1 MSRRRSRYRYRAQSH
16 FRSSIT
22 TIAALV
28 ATPILTVLLLAT
40 VGQLLPRQQGATLT
54 RVFPEAPE
62 VLWQLLTD
70 LDNQPTW
77 RRGLTRV
84 ERLPDQGGR
93 PAWLE
98 FHGREAEAVR
108 VADARAPLRLVTERV
123 AEGVEVAEASWV
135 WELAPVEEGS
145 QLTLTRQVVVNQPLA
160 RAVGFVFQAPR
171 REVERALADLS
182 ERVARAERL
191 RTTALNQ

>member
-1 MSRRRSRYRYRAQSH
+1 MTRRRSRYRYRAHSH
-16 FRSSIT
+16 VRSSMA

-28 ATPILTVLLLAT
+28 ATPVLTVVLLAS
-40 VGQLLPRQQGATLT
+40 VGQLLPRQQGASLT
-54 RVFPEAPE
+54 RIFPEAPE
-62 VLWQLLTD
+62 VLWQLITD

-77 RRGLTRV
+77 RRNLTRV

-93 PAWLE
+93 TAWLE
-98 FHGREAEAVR
+98 FHGRDAEAVR

-123 AEGVEVAEASWV
+123 GEDATAEATWE

-145 QLTLTRQVVVNQPLA
+145 RLKLTRQVVVDQPLA

-182 ERVARAERL
+182 ARVARAERL

>member
-1 MSRRRSRYRYRAQSH
+1 MTRRRSRYRYRARSH
-16 FRSSIT
+16 FRSSMA

-28 ATPILTVLLLAT
+28 ATPVLTVVLLAS
-40 VGQLLPRQQGATLT
+40 VGQLLPRHQGASLT
-54 RVFPEAPE
+54 RIFPEAPE
-62 VLWQLLTD
+62 VLWQLITD
-70 LDNQPTW
+70 LDEQPTW

-93 PAWLE
+93 TAWLE

-123 AEGVEVAEASWV
+123 GEDAGGEASWE

-145 QLTLTRQVVVNQPLA
+145 RLTLTRQVVVHQPLA

-182 ERVARAERL
+182 ARVARAERL

>member
-1 MSRRRSRYRYRAQSH
+1 MTRRRSRYRYRAQPH
-16 FRSSIT
+16 FRSSLA
-22 TIAALV
+22 TIAALI
-28 ATPILTVLLLAT
+28 ATPILTVLLLAS
-40 VGQLLPRQQGATLT
+40 VGQLLPRHQGASLT
-54 RVFPEAPE
+54 RVFPESPE
-62 VLWQLLTD
+62 VLWQLITD

-98 FHGREAEAVR
+98 YHGREAEALR
-108 VADARAPLRLVTERV
+108 VADARAPMRLVTERV
-123 AEGVEVAEASWV
+123 GEDAVPEATWE
-135 WELAPVEEGS
+135 WELARVEEGS
-145 QLTLTRQVVVNQPLA
+145 RLTLTRQVVVHPPLA

-182 ERVARAERL
+182 ARIARAEQL

>member
-1 MSRRRSRYRYRAQSH
+1 MTRRRSRYRYRARSH
-16 FRSSIT
+16 FRSSMA

-28 ATPILTVLLLAT
+28 ATPVLTVVLLAS
-40 VGQLLPRQQGATLT
+40 VGQLLPRHQGASLT

-77 RRGLTRV
+77 RKGLTRV

-93 PAWLE
+93 TAWLE
-98 FHGREAEAVR
+98 FHGRDAEAVR

-123 AEGVEVAEASWV
+123 GEDATGEASWE

-145 QLTLTRQVVVNQPLA
+145 RLTLTRQVVVHQPLA
-160 RAVGFVFQAPR
+160 RAVGFVFQGPR

-182 ERVARAERL
+182 ARVARAERL

>member
-1 MSRRRSRYRYRAQSH
+1 MTRRRSRYRYRAHSH
-16 FRSSIT
+16 VRSSMA

-28 ATPILTVLLLAT
+28 ATPVLTVVLLAS
-40 VGQLLPRQQGATLT
+40 VGQLLPRQQGASLT
-54 RVFPEAPE
+54 RIFPEAPE
-62 VLWQLLTD
+62 VLWQLITD

-77 RRGLTRV
+77 RRNLTRV

-93 PAWLE
+93 TAWLE
-98 FHGREAEAVR
+98 FHGRDAEAVR

-123 AEGVEVAEASWV
+123 GEDATAEATWE

-145 QLTLTRQVVVNQPLA
+145 RLTLTRQVVVDQPLA

>member
-1 MSRRRSRYRYRAQSH
+1 MTRRRSRYRYRAHSPV
-16 FRSSIT
+16 RSSMA

-28 ATPILTVLLLAT
+28 ATPILTVVLLAS
-40 VGQLLPRQQGATLT
+40 VGQLLPRQQGASLT

-62 VLWQLLTD
+62 VLWQLITD
-70 LDNQPTW
+70 LDDQPTW
-77 RRGLTRV
+77 RRGLTKV

-93 PAWLE
+93 TAWLE
-98 FHGREAEAVR
+98 FRGRDAEAVR

-123 AEGVEVAEASWV
+123 GEDAAGEASWE
-135 WELAPVEEGS
+135 WELAPVEDGS
-145 QLTLTRQVVVNQPLA
+145 RLTLTRQVMVHQPLA

-171 REVERALADLS
+171 RDVERALADLS
-182 ERVARAERL
+182 ARVARAERL

>member
-1 MSRRRSRYRYRAQSH
+1 MTRRRSRYRYRAHSH
-16 FRSSIT
+16 FRSSVA

-28 ATPILTVLLLAT
+28 ATPILTVVLLAS
-40 VGQLLPRQQGATLT
+40 VGQLLPRQQGASLT

-62 VLWQLLTD
+62 VLWQLITD

-93 PAWLE
+93 TAWLE
-98 FHGREAEAVR
+98 FHGRDAEAVR
-108 VADARAPLRLVTERV
+108 VVDARAPLRLVTERV
-123 AEGVEVAEASWV
+123 GEGAEAVEASWE
-135 WELAPVEEGS
+135 WTLAAVEEGS
-145 QLTLTRQVVVNQPLA
+145 RLTLTRQVVVHQPLA
-160 RAVGFVFQAPR
+160 RAVGFVFQAPK

-182 ERVARAERL
+182 QRVAKAERL